1 MKYHTQ
7 KPEEL
12 CILCEC
18 GLLSFSR
25 RFLSSTK
32 APLVVAG
39 FAQRVAKPLQT
50 LVETV
55 TRGSTCR
62 LDILL
67 HRQYGASLAL
77 KRRTYPCTLSQA
89 VQAKFVGDFSSVHG
103 IL

>member
-12 CILCEC
+12 CIVCEG

-25 RFLSSTK
+25 RFLSSTR

-39 FAQRVAKPLQT
+39 FAERVAEPLQT

-55 TRGSTCR
+55 TRGSTR
-62 LDILL
+62 GLDILL
-67 HRQYGASLAL
+67 HRQCEASPAL
-77 KRRTYPCTLSQA
+77 ERRTYPCTLSQA
-89 VQAKFVGDFSSVHG
+89 VQTKFVGDFSGVHG